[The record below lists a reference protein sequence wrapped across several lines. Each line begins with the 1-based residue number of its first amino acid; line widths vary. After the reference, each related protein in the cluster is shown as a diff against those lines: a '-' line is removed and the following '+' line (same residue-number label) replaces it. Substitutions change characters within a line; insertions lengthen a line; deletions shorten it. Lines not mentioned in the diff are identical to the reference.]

1 MPSSVMTFS
10 FNAVELCVV
19 SINEKPGT
27 RAREVRRAFEYNKK
41 TADIVKAFCN
51 QENYDQKYQIS
62 GFTATGKPVDW
73 PKDSQKYDIYIKEE
87 GMYEII
93 FSGQQPRTKEFRKHC
108 CNVLFPHFRQ
118 RLTNKMQEEH
128 QHEFTYEK
136 HQQKILKLYE
146 EIDDLIINRNVLRR
160 GYFDNVSCFIKKNS
174 KEAHPYYV
182 IRCQYRQLE
191 KYKKCLKLRYPNS
204 EEVGR
209 CDDPNAIH
217 RWNIF
222 KSEVIEKPNYYK
234 NHFNLTVEKGEILE
248 TVFDVTLY
256 HFKFCSL

>member
-27 RAREVRRAFEYNKK
+27 RAREVCRAFEYNKK
-41 TADIVKAFCN
+41 TADIVKTFCSR
-51 QENYDQKYQIS
+51 ENYDQKYQMG

-118 RLTNKMQEEH
+118 QLTNKMQEEH
-128 QHEFTYEK
+128 HQAIEEK
-136 HQQKILKLYE
+136 
-146 EIDDLIINRNVLRR
+146 
-160 GYFDNVSCFIKKNS
+160 DNQIQES
-174 KEAHPYYV
+174 
-182 IRCQYRQLE
+182 
-191 KYKKCLKLRYPNS
+191 
-204 EEVGR
+204 
-209 CDDPNAIH
+209 
-217 RWNIF
+217 
-222 KSEVIEKPNYYK
+222 
-234 NHFNLTVEKGEILE
+234 
-248 TVFDVTLY
+248 
-256 HFKFCSL
+256 

>member
-41 TADIVKAFCN
+41 TADVVKAFCS
-51 QENYDQKYQIS
+51 QENYAQKYQTG
-62 GFTATGKPVDW
+62 GFTAAGKPVDW

-87 GMYEII
+87 GMYEI

-128 QHEFTYEK
+128 QQAIEEKDNQIQAFEFTYEK
-136 HQQKILKLYE
+136 HEQKILKLYE
-146 EIDDLIINRNVLRR
+146 EIDDLIINRHVPFVDILATYRASLERLARRPTHITLSDVNIDSLKNIKNVLNFITQTVRR
-160 GYFDNVSCFIKKNS
+160 SAGVMIQMLFTDGTYSRVK
-174 KEAHPYYV
+174 
-182 IRCQYRQLE
+182 
-191 KYKKCLKLRYPNS
+191 
-204 EEVGR
+204 
-209 CDDPNAIH
+209 
-217 RWNIF
+217 
-222 KSEVIEKPNYYK
+222 
-234 NHFNLTVEKGEILE
+234 
-248 TVFDVTLY
+248 
-256 HFKFCSL
+256 